1 MIAIQKVM
9 TDFQMICSS
18 ISWFGRFMKVS
29 VVMDDFMGRTITDT
43 QIGCC
48 YLINGHTPICQNHV
62 ICTLNIVSSSGCG
75 FVD

>member
-1 MIAIQKVM
+1 MISIQKVL
-9 TDFQMICSS
+9 TDFQMISSS

-29 VVMDDFMGRTITDT
+29 VVMDDFKGRTITDT
-43 QIGCC
+43 QTD
-48 YLINGHTPICQNHV
+48 LINGHTTICQNRV